1 MNTHTK
7 IDGNSEIDR
16 LKLVMK
22 TGTLPSLRELNKHFL
37 PDHITRLRPLALELE
52 VAILQEQKRPYTRSG
67 FPDFFAAKLM
77 EHKTHNDALRRITDI
92 RYKIQWEAYRIL
104 RSEYGIIFPDRQ
116 DCRIISKK
124 ALSDKAFANERQGIS
139 KTKS

>member
-22 TGTLPSLRELNKHFL
+22 TGTLPPLRELNKHFL
-37 PDHITRLRPLALELE
+37 PDHTARLRPLALELE

-77 EHKTHNDALRRITDI
+77 ERKTHNDALRQITDI

-104 RSEYGIIFPDRQ
+104 RSEYGIIFPRPARLPDHLEESTQRQ
-116 DCRIISKK
+116 SVRK
-124 ALSDKAFANERQGIS
+124 
-139 KTKS
+139 

>member
-52 VAILQEQKRPYTRSG
+52 VARSVHT
-67 FPDFFAAKLM
+67 PVRDSL
-77 EHKTHNDALRRITDI
+77 
-92 RYKIQWEAYRIL
+92 
-104 RSEYGIIFPDRQ
+104 IFLPP
-116 DCRIISKK
+116 
-124 ALSDKAFANERQGIS
+124 N
-139 KTKS
+139 